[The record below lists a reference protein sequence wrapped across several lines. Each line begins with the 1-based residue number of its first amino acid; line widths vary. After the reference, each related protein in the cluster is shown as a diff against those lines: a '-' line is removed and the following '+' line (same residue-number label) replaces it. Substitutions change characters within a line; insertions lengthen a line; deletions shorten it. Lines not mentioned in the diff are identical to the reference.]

1 MRIPKNASGKR
12 IEQIVKED
20 TSFYTIHQAIIHR
33 NTKLSTFEYLLSL
46 DNEEIKIMMVYL
58 AGTPSCITDKLI
70 VDDSLS
76 VRLAF
81 VFRQDVNPAYLFTV
95 FQEQEIW
102 EKAKQYYENQPE
114 SFEISDTAVF
124 SRNVE
129 KHRKNWESFKQFVIK
144 EAELRGYPELP
155 FNWAAKAC
163 NLEVTEVVFGR

>member
-1 MRIPKNASGKR
+1 MRISKNASGKR
-12 IEQIVKED
+12 IEQIVRED
-20 TSFYTIHQAIIHR
+20 TSFYTVHQAINHR
-33 NTKLSTFEYLLSL
+33 NTTLSTFEYLLSL

-58 AGTPSCITDKLI
+58 AGTPSSITDKLI

-81 VFRQDVNPAYLFTV
+81 IFRQDVKPDYLFKV

-102 EKAKQYYENQPE
+102 EKAKQYYESQPE

-124 SRNVE
+124 SKNVE
-129 KHRKNWESFKQFVIK
+129 KHRKNWENFKQFVIE
-144 EAELRGYPELP
+144 EAESRGYPALP

-163 NLEVTEVVFGR
+163 NLEVTDVVFGE